1 MLNVFF
7 ATMLWVFAGSVLA
20 SDTIANPPH
29 VLHYD
34 LDVDL
39 DVEGEK
45 VSVVLSASRIA
56 NTQTHKAA
64 DQSGSALSSPMHFA
78 LRKGAQIRYS
88 NVQWTHLPQPN
99 GLYDVYQMQSAW
111 PGSGK
116 IELDY
121 VLDLENVSAYS
132 SLSNLPKQTLAP
144 QNQNKANAGKRSS
157 NKSAS
162 NKKSVARSFELSN
175 GEVSIRGVYLSGA
188 SYWYPVFEDT
198 WYTFA
203 MTVKNNKGFKSVS
216 QGWLDTNTWRNEK
229 PNPEIFLIA
238 NAFHVYSEQFS
249 QRFSQQVSQ
258 QAHQA
263 TVNKVA
269 LEAYLRQPDVGLAQQ
284 YLEAASRYL
293 TMYQGLLGPYPYRK
307 FALIENFWE
316 SGYGMP
322 SFTLLGS
329 EVIRLPFI
337 LHSSYPHELVHNWL
351 GNGVFPPAG
360 GENWSEGLTTYLAD
374 HLFAEQKQQGAF
386 FRRDSVQ
393 RYVNHEGLALV
404 DFSYKK
410 SASSEAV
417 GYVKG
422 MMLWEMLRNRIGDE
436 AFKTGVK
443 NIIKRYLFKEAGFAQ
458 LQREFEQVSGRD
470 LSLFFNQWTTRT
482 DIPQLRL
489 VQANWLDSR
498 RIEITLAQ
506 EQAGSAYDLD
516 VPVHFCGKS
525 YLHAKQTLENNRSE
539 NKRSENKTLEKSA
552 TVAWLRMTHKKQRF
566 IVTPECRTEWVEVD
580 PQFQIMRAL
589 YANESPMGLRQAL
602 ASDSHY
608 LLASALNP
616 ALNPELSP
624 ELNPAS
630 AIQQKVVASLLAAT
644 SQGELS
650 VISVNREQQW
660 QQAPK
665 STLWLPDD
673 GKTQAFNTWLVEP
686 EKLQSARRVAHSTD
700 YFVFGRNPQHPEQ
713 KVVLFNLAE
722 CMNNVVNTRGNASN
736 CTLDEGSRLHSLLHK
751 LPHYR
756 KYSYLGFRLGHTSQ
770 RTRNQESQRTRN
782 QEVENSWKGQWPV
795 KASPM
800 KMPVSAAV
808 VLNTP
813 NTTGAVTS
821 VVDLITAHS
830 ANTHRSALA
839 QLPQAFSQAALKQ
852 HVDQLTH
859 HTMQGRGLG
868 TEGIKRAADYIFSAF
883 NAVPASIGV
892 GRVFRQPFTAQMNAA
907 DAKPTQL
914 ATENIVLVL
923 PGSRSN
929 TARTDTN
936 TDQLNKIQPHSPLP
950 PVVVSAHY
958 DHLGLAENGEVYTG
972 GDDNASGVA
981 ALLLLAEHFAKKSLA
996 RDVIFVAFSAE
1007 ETGRQGAH
1015 AFLAAPS
1022 LSDWGN
1028 GAMANVNLDSIGRL
1042 NNKPIQILNSD
1053 SAREWKPIFHGVGYL
1068 TGLTFDT
1075 PNLAI
1080 APSDQGAFL
1089 DNGIPAIQFFAGA
1102 HFDIHTP
1109 RDTADKLDYVGM
1121 QNITRAAAEVIE
1133 YLANRNEP
1141 LTSRLKNPFATSPT
1155 GARSS
1160 TQTNNSKK
1168 SDASKKS
1175 AGKRKVRTGML
1186 PDYGYAG
1193 AGIKIEQ
1200 IEPGTGAAKAGLKPG
1215 DVILQM
1221 GATPITHLAQYSQV
1235 LQQYQPGQ
1243 TVQITLRRES
1253 EQQGSLT
1260 LMLKVKL
1267 DER

>member
-7 ATMLWVFAGSVLA
+7 ATVLWVFAGSVLA
-20 SDTIANPPH
+20 SGTIADPPH
-29 VLHYD
+29 VLHYN
-34 LDVDL
+34 LDVGL
-39 DVEGEK
+39 DIEGEK
-45 VSVVLSASRIA
+45 VSVVLSASRMA
-56 NTQTHKAA
+56 NTQPNRATDH
-64 DQSGSALSSPMHFA
+64 SGSAFSSPTHFA
-78 LRKGAQIRYS
+78 LRKGAKIRYS
-88 NVQWTHLPQPN
+88 NVQWAHLPQPN
-99 GLYDVYQMQSAW
+99 GLYDVYQMQGVW
-111 PGSGK
+111 PGK

-121 VLDLENVSAYS
+121 VIDLEDVSAYS
-132 SLSNLPKQTLAP
+132 SN
-144 QNQNKANAGKRSS
+144 NAI
-157 NKSAS
+157 NNSALNNS
-162 NKKSVARSFELSN
+162 AANKKSVARSFELSN
-175 GEVSIRGVYLSGA
+175 GEVSTRGVYLSGA

-198 WYTFA
+198 WYTFS
-203 MTVKNNKGFKSVS
+203 MKVKNNKGFKSVS
-216 QGWLDTNTWRNEK
+216 QGWLDANTWRNEK

-249 QRFSQQVSQ
+249 Q
-258 QAHQA
+258 QAHHKTA
-263 TVNKVA
+263 KKVA
-269 LEAYLRQPDVGLAQQ
+269 LQAYLRQPDVGLAQQ

-293 TMYQGLLGPYPYRK
+293 TMYQDLLGPYPYRK

-374 HLFAEQKQQGAF
+374 HLFTEQKQQGAL

-458 LQREFEQVSGRD
+458 LQLEFEQVSGRD

-506 EQAGSAYDLD
+506 EQAGPAYDLD

-525 YLHAKQTLENNRSE
+525 YSRAKQTLENTRSE
-539 NKRSENKTLEKSA
+539 NKRSESKTLEKSA
-552 TVAWLRMTHKKQRF
+552 TVAWLRMTQKKQRF

-580 PQFQIMRAL
+580 PQFQVMRAL

-608 LLASALNP
+608 LLVP
-616 ALNPELSP
+616 ALNP

-630 AIQQKVVASLLAAT
+630 AIQQKVIASLLAAT

-650 VISVNREQQW
+650 VIPVRPEQQW

-673 GKTQAFNTWLVEP
+673 GKTQAFNTWLGEP

-713 KVVLFNLAE
+713 KVVLFNLAK
-722 CMNNVVNTRGNASN
+722 CMNNAVNTRVNASN
-736 CTLDEGSRLHSLLHK
+736 CTLDEGSRLHSLLYK

-756 KYSYLGFRLGHTSQ
+756 KYSYLGFRFGQSQ
-770 RTRNQESQRTRN
+770 RTRKQDGQRTRKQEDQRTLN

-800 KMPVSAAV
+800 KMPVSAAI

-813 NTTGAVTS
+813 DTTGAVTS

-852 HVDQLTH
+852 HVDQLTN

-883 NAVPASIGV
+883 NAVSTSIGV
-892 GRVFRQPFTAQMNAA
+892 GRAFRQPFTAQMNTA
-907 DAKPTQL
+907 DTKPIQL
-914 ATENIVLVL
+914 ATENIVLLL

-929 TARTDTN
+929 TARTDT
-936 TDQLNKIQPHSPLP
+936 DQPNKTQPESPLP

-972 GDDNASGVA
+972 ADDNASGVA

-1015 AFLAAPS
+1015 AFLAEPAFLSAPA
-1022 LSDWGN
+1022 LADWGN
-1028 GAMANVNLDSIGRL
+1028 TAMANVNLDSIGRL

-1068 TGLTFDT
+1068 TGLIFDT
-1075 PNLAI
+1075 PKLAI

-1089 DNGIPAIQFFAGA
+1089 DHGIPAIQLFAGA

-1109 RDTADKLDYVGM
+1109 RDTADKLDYAGM

-1141 LTSRLKNPFATSPT
+1141 LTSRLKKPFATSPT

-1200 IEPGTGAAKAGLKPG
+1200 IEPGTGAAKAGLKPS

-1221 GATPITHLAQYSQV
+1221 GATPITNLAQYSQV

-1253 EQQGSLT
+1253 EQQGSITLT
-1260 LMLKVKL
+1260 LKVTL

>member
-20 SDTIANPPH
+20 SETIANPPH

-34 LDVDL
+34 LDVGL

-45 VSVVLSASRIA
+45 VSVLLSASRIA
-56 NTQTHKAA
+56 NTQTHRAA
-64 DQSGSALSSPMHFA
+64 EQSGSALSSPMHFA

-99 GLYDVYQMQSAW
+99 GLYDVYQMQGAW
-111 PGSGK
+111 PGSDK

-121 VLDLENVSAYS
+121 VIDMAGVSAYS
-132 SLSNLPKQTLAP
+132 SK
-144 QNQNKANAGKRSS
+144 SS
-157 NKSAS
+157 FNNSSFNKSAS

-175 GEVSIRGVYLSGA
+175 GEVSTRGVYLSGA

-203 MTVKNNKGFKSVS
+203 MTVKNNKGFKSIS
-216 QGWLDTNTWRNEK
+216 QGWLDANTWRNEK

-238 NAFHVYSEQFS
+238 NAFHVYSEQFN

-258 QAHQA
+258 QAHHA

-293 TMYQGLLGPYPYRK
+293 TMYQDLLGSYPYRK

-374 HLFAEQKQQGAF
+374 HLFAEQKQQVAEQKQQGAF
-386 FRRDSVQ
+386 FRRDSMQ
-393 RYVNHEGLALV
+393 RYINHESLALV

-489 VQANWLDSR
+489 VQAKWLDSR

-525 YLHAKQTLENNRSE
+525 YSHKKQTFE

-552 TVAWLRMTHKKQRF
+552 TMVWLRMTQKKQRF
-566 IVTPECRTEWVEVD
+566 IVAPECRTQWVEVD

-616 ALNPELSP
+616 ALHPELNP

-644 SQGELS
+644 SQGALS
-650 VISVNREQQW
+650 VIPVHPDQQW

-713 KVVLFNLAE
+713 KVVLFNLAG
-722 CMNNVVNTRGNASN
+722 CMNNAVNTRANPSN

-770 RTRNQESQRTRN
+770 RTRKKEDQRTRN

-800 KMPVSAAV
+800 KMPVFAAV

-813 NTTGAVTS
+813 DTTGAVPS
-821 VVDLITAHS
+821 VVDLTTAHS

-852 HVDQLTH
+852 HVDRLTN

-868 TEGIKRAADYIFSAF
+868 TEGIQRAADYIFNAF
-883 NAVPASIGV
+883 NAVQKSIGV
-892 GRVFRQPFTAQMNAA
+892 GRAFRQPFTAQMNGV

-929 TARTDTN
+929 RAPTDT
-936 TDQLNKIQPHSPLP
+936 DQSHKIQPDLPMP

-972 GDDNASGVA
+972 ADDNASGVA

-1007 ETGRQGAH
+1007 ETGRQGALAFLAEP

-1022 LSDWGN
+1022 LSAPSLADWGN

-1089 DNGIPAIQFFAGA
+1089 DHGIPAIQLFAGA

-1109 RDTADKLDYVGM
+1109 RDTADKLDYAGM

-1141 LTSRLKNPFATSPT
+1141 LTSRLKNPFANAHTDS
-1155 GARSS
+1155 RSS
-1160 TQTNNSKK
+1160 TKTDASNK
-1168 SDASKKS
+1168 SNASKKS
-1175 AGKRKVRTGML
+1175 VGKRKVRTGML

-1221 GATPITHLAQYSQV
+1221 GATTITHLAQYSQV

-1243 TVQITLRRES
+1243 TVQITLSRES
-1253 EQQGSLT
+1253 EQQGASTLT
-1260 LMLKVKL
+1260 LEVTL

>member
-7 ATMLWVFAGSVLA
+7 ATMFWVFAGSVLA
-20 SDTIANPPH
+20 SDTIANPSH

-39 DVEGEK
+39 DIEGEK

-56 NTQTHKAA
+56 NTQTHRAA
-64 DQSGSALSSPMHFA
+64 DQSGSALSSPTYPLTNSPMHFA

-99 GLYDVYQMQSAW
+99 GLYDVYQMQGAW

-116 IELDY
+116 IELNY
-121 VLDLENVSAYS
+121 VLDLAEVSAYS
-132 SLSNLPKQTLAP
+132 SKSTFNNSAF
-144 QNQNKANAGKRSS
+144 
-157 NKSAS
+157 NKSTS
-162 NKKSVARSFELSN
+162 NKKSVARSFEHSN
-175 GEVSIRGVYLSGA
+175 GEVSTRGVYLSGA

-203 MTVKNNKGFKSVS
+203 MTVKNNEGFKSVS

-258 QAHQA
+258 QVSQQAHSA

-293 TMYQGLLGPYPYRK
+293 TMYQDLLGPYPYRK

-386 FRRDSVQ
+386 FRRDSMQ

-525 YLHAKQTLENNRSE
+525 YSYAKQTLEN
-539 NKRSENKTLEKSA
+539 KRSDNKTREKSA

-608 LLASALNP
+608 LLA
-616 ALNPELSP
+616 P

-650 VISVNREQQW
+650 VIPVHREQQW

-713 KVVLFNLAE
+713 KVVLFNLAG
-722 CMNNVVNTRGNASN
+722 CMNNAVNTRGNASN

-756 KYSYLGFRLGHTSQ
+756 KYSYLGFRLGHTQSQ
-770 RTRNQESQRTRN
+770 RTRKKEDQRTRN

-813 NTTGAVTS
+813 DTSGAAIS

-852 HVDQLTH
+852 HVDQLTN

-892 GRVFRQPFTAQMNAA
+892 GRAFRQPFTAQMNAA
-907 DAKPTQL
+907 DAKPAQL

-923 PGSRSN
+923 PGSHSN
-929 TARTDTN
+929 TARAN
-936 TDQLNKIQPHSPLP
+936 TDNDQLHKTQPYLPLP

-972 GDDNASGVA
+972 ADDNASGVA
-981 ALLLLAEHFAKKSLA
+981 ALLLLAEHFAKKSLV

-1015 AFLAAPS
+1015 AFLSAPAVLAAPS
-1022 LSDWGN
+1022 LSAPSLADWGN

-1042 NNKPIQILNSD
+1042 SNKPIQILNSD

-1089 DNGIPAIQFFAGA
+1089 DHGIPAIQFFAGA

-1109 RDTADKLDYVGM
+1109 RDTADKLDYAGM

-1160 TQTNNSKK
+1160 TQTKASKK

-1175 AGKRKVRTGML
+1175 VGKRKVRTGML

-1193 AGIKIEQ
+1193 AGIKVEQ

-1243 TVQITLRRES
+1243 TVQITVRREN